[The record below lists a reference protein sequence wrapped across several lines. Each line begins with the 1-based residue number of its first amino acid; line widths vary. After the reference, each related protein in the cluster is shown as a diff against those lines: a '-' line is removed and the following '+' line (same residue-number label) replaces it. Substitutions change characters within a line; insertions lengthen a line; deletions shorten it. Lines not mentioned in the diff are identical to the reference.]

1 MHDATG
7 AWVGWGPGDDDP
19 KVQQLKAFMR
29 RKFASYAGQL
39 ADTTVYDDAMVT
51 AVKEMQSRYG
61 LPVTGIL
68 NYQTQVTMGFVNAAP
83 AVKPIM
89 FTVEGHSSDM
99 LLGPV
104 AATGEQL
111 ESEGRCHHQPI
122 GYNNGA
128 LPFDNASG
136 VNELVRLV
144 GSTSLDFPGGPVPFP
159 AGTPWSLGIFS
170 QGAIVGSYFY
180 FDHLAPG
187 KDLNWRLKDLRAVLA
202 YGNPC
207 RQTDSVAPWMPSTKK
222 GTHGLD
228 PYRRFGLPSYPIKP
242 DNWIDVYREGDIF
255 ADNGDDRESGY
266 KASIYEAVMSDF
278 TSNPYSLAAELVELF
293 KDGVSD
299 IGALFND
306 ILGIIM
312 AIISG
317 ASFLA
322 DNPNPHYSPF
332 DIGGGIDW
340 MRSRLA

>member
-1 MHDATG
+1 MPLPYKLGSNGQEITD
-7 AWVGWGPGDDDP
+7 WGLWFQRAYKSYAP
-19 KVQQLKAFMR
+19 KVDG
-29 RKFASYAGQL
+29 YYGN
-39 ADTTVYDDAMVT
+39 DEVT
-51 AVKEMQSRYG
+51 AVNELQRRLG
-61 LPVTGIL
+61 LPVTGIFD
-68 NYQTQVTMGFVNAAP
+68 QATADAAGYKIRP
-83 AVKPIM
+83 SVKPIM

-99 LLGPV
+99 LIGPV
-104 AATGEQL
+104 AATAEQL

-122 GYNNGA
+122 GYNAGA

-136 VNELVRLV
+136 VNELARLV
-144 GSTSLDFPGGPVPFP
+144 GSNVMDNGVPFP
-159 AGTPWSLGIFS
+159 AGTPWSLAGFS
-170 QGAIVGSYFY
+170 QGGIVVSYFY

-187 KDLNWRLKDLRAVLA
+187 KDLNWRLKDLRGVLA